1 MVYVGP
7 RRPLECRVEEIGDPL
22 PGGVL
27 LKVAFAGVCGTDAH
41 RLDGDLPEPP
51 HPINFGHEGIGII
64 EMLGA
69 GVTTDHAGTPVRPG
83 DYVYWAPSGAR
94 VDVPPAHGWPPPAS
108 IPNPAGFQDYASL
121 IDTNV
126 FYKIPDGTAPEAVI
140 AFGCAMPTALGA
152 MARLGGIRAG
162 QSVVIQ
168 GSGPVGLAS
177 TFLASLSP
185 ARQVIVIGAPDE
197 RLRVAEQLGA
207 TTVIALERTDAAQRR
222 EAIRELTDGKG
233 AEVVIEAA
241 GRMAAFSEGMGFL
254 ADNGRYAIVGIYSG
268 HGTVE
273 LDPIALNNRNL
284 TVLGSLGGVHLDDY
298 RTTVQ
303 LAARHG
309 KRLGFS
315 DLVTHRFGLE
325 QTAEAI
331 DAARTGAAVK
341 AVVMPSLDASR

>member
-7 RRPLECRVEEIGDPL
+7 RRPLECRVGDVADPQ

-27 LKVAFAGVCGTDAH
+27 LEVAFAGVCGTDAH
-41 RLDGDLPEPP
+41 RLDGDLPEPG
-51 HPINFGHEGIGII
+51 HPITFGHEGVGVI
-64 EMLGA
+64 EALGA
-69 GVTTDHAGTPVRPG
+69 GVTTDHAGTPVRTG
-83 DYVYWAPSGAR
+83 DVVYWAPSGPS
-94 VDVPPAHGWPPPAS
+94 VDVPPVHGWPPPAD
-108 IPNPAGFQDYASL
+108 IPNPAGFQDYATL
-121 IDTNV
+121 VDTNV
-126 FYKIPDGTAPEAVI
+126 FYKIPDGTAPESVI

-168 GSGPVGLAS
+168 GCGPVGLAA

-197 RLRVAEQLGA
+197 RLKVAEHLGA
-207 TTVIALERTDAAQRR
+207 TTVIPLEGTDVAQRS
-222 EAIRELTDGKG
+222 EAIRDLTDGRG

-241 GRMAAFSEGMGFL
+241 GRMTAFGEGMGLL
-254 ADNGRYAIVGIYSG
+254 ADNGRYVIVGIYSG

-273 LDPIALNNRNL
+273 LDPIAVNNRNL
-284 TVLGSLGGVHLDDY
+284 TILGSLGGVHLSDY

-309 KRLGFS
+309 SRLGFA
-315 DLVTHRFGLE
+315 DLITHRFGLM
-325 QTAEAI
+325 QTSEAI
-331 DAARTGAAVK
+331 DAARSGAAVK
-341 AVVMPSLDASR
+341 AVVIPGLDAPR

>member
-7 RRPLECRVEEIGDPL
+7 RRPLECRVEEIGDPQ

-64 EMLGA
+64 EVLGA
-69 GVTTDHAGTPVRPG
+69 GVTTDHAG
-83 DYVYWAPSGAR
+83 AS
-94 VDVPPAHGWPPPAS
+94 VDVPPAHGWPPPAD

-168 GSGPVGLAS
+168 GSGPVGLAA

-197 RLRVAEQLGA
+197 RLEVAERLGA
-207 TTVIALERTDAAQRR
+207 TTVIALERTDPAQRR
-222 EAIRELTDGKG
+222 EAIRDLTDGRG

-241 GRMAAFSEGMGFL
+241 GRMAAFSEGMGLL
-254 ADNGRYAIVGIYSG
+254 ADNGRYVIVGIYSG

-284 TVLGSLGGVHLDDY
+284 TVLGSLGVVHLSDY

-309 KRLGFS
+309 ARLGFA

-325 QTAEAI
+325 QTVEAI

-341 AVVMPSLDASR
+341 AVVIPALDAPG